1 MKNTFPILACTLTF
15 TALLVIGCNKVS
27 ERSSGIDLS
36 LLDTTVRPQDNFY
49 NYVNGTWMAKTKI
62 PDDRT
67 RWGSAYEVRKK
78 TDEDVL
84 ALLKEASKTQL
95 DENSDEGKAVIFF
108 KLINDTIKRN
118 AEGIDP
124 LKPYLKKIDEISS
137 LEGIQNYLIN
147 TEPLGGGG
155 ILGFYVSSDAKD
167 SNKNAPHMYP
177 GALGIERD
185 YYLND
190 DDDSK
195 KIMEQYE
202 AHVALMLNYIDLEQT
217 TELASTVVAMETQMA
232 AARMDK
238 VERRDPAKRYNPTS
252 IEGLQL
258 LIPSISWSSYFN
270 GIGAKDLDQ
279 DIIITDQGYFASLNE
294 LLKNNSIQDWK
305 TYLKWSLVD
314 RFASRLSTEMDKTNW
329 GFYYKTLRGAK
340 TQEPQEKIA
349 LRIVNGSLG
358 QPLGKLYVAEKF
370 PPQAKEKIKELV
382 SNLIEAYTIRINNL
396 EWMDASTKSKAI
408 EKLEKT
414 TVKVGYPDQWEDYQK
429 LSLKDSEQR
438 VSYLGAVLNI
448 ARFYFMKD
456 LEDLKKPVD
465 KTKWFM
471 SPQTVNAYYNPT
483 YNEIVFPAAILQPP
497 FFDFRADAA
506 INYGAIGGIIGHEIS
521 HGFDDSGADYD
532 AEGNLV
538 NWWSEDDLTE
548 FNNLGEKLA
557 DQYSTLEVL
566 PKVFI
571 NGKFTL
577 GENIGDLGG
586 INASFDA
593 LELHFKKH
601 GKPDPIDGFS
611 AEERFF
617 LSWGTVWRTKTR
629 DEALKN
635 QVRTDPHSPGIQ
647 RAMQPL
653 KNMDAFY
660 ATFNVKEG
668 DSMYLKPKDRVYI
681 W

>member
-1 MKNTFPILACTLTF
+1 MKIKISIFVLTLT
-15 TALLVIGCNKVS
+15 TLLVVGCDNTPEK
-27 ERSSGIDLS
+27 SSGIDIS
-36 LLDTTVRPQDNFY
+36 LLDPTVRPQDNFY
-49 NYVNGTWMAKTKI
+49 NYVNGKWMETTKI
-62 PDDRT
+62 PDDKI

-84 ALLKEASKTQL
+84 ALLKKASKTKL
-95 DENSDEGKAVIFF
+95 DESSDEAKAVMFF
-108 KLINDTIKRN
+108 KLINDTVKRN
-118 AEGIDP
+118 KEGIDP
-124 LKPYLKKIDEISS
+124 LKPHLKKIDEISS
-137 LEGIQNYLIN
+137 LEGIQNYLID

-167 SNKNAPHMYP
+167 SNTNVPHMYP
-177 GALGIERD
+177 GPLGIERD
-185 YYLND
+185 YYLKD
-190 DDDSK
+190 DDESK

-202 AHVALMLNYIDLEQT
+202 AHVARMFDFLGLEKT
-217 TELASTVVAMETQMA
+217 TELAATVVAMETQMA

-238 VERRDPAKRYNPTS
+238 VESRDPAKRYNPRS
-252 IEGLQL
+252 IESLQL
-258 LIPSISWSSYFN
+258 LISTINWDSYFN
-270 GIGAKDLDQ
+270 GIGAESLDQ
-279 DIIITDQGYFASLNE
+279 DVIITDLGYFKSLDK
-294 LLKNNSIQDWK
+294 LLKNNSLQDWK

-314 RFASRLSTEMDKTNW
+314 RFASRLTTEMDKANW
-329 GFYYKTLRGAK
+329 DFYYKTLRGAK
-340 TQEPQEKIA
+340 TQEPLEKIA

-370 PPQAKEKIKELV
+370 PPQAKEKMKELV
-382 SNLIEAYTIRINNL
+382 SNLIEAYEARINNL
-396 EWMDASTKSKAI
+396 EWMDATTKSKAI
-408 EKLEKT
+408 EKLKKT

-429 LSLKDSEQR
+429 LSLRDSEGGTT
-438 VSYLGAVLNI
+438 YLGAVLNI
-448 ARFYFMKD
+448 SRFYFMKD

-497 FFDFRADAA
+497 FFDFKADAA

-532 AEGNLV
+532 ADGNLV
-538 NWWSEDDLTE
+538 NWWSDEDLTE

-566 PKVFI
+566 PGVFI

-593 LELHFKKH
+593 LKLHFKKH

-611 AEERFF
+611 PEERFF

-629 DEALKN
+629 EQALKN

-668 DSMYLKPKDRVYI
+668 DSMYLKPEERVLI

>member
-1 MKNTFPILACTLTF
+1 MKIKISIFVLTLT
-15 TALLVIGCNKVS
+15 TLLVVGCENTPEK
-27 ERSSGIDLS
+27 SSGIDIS
-36 LLDTTVRPQDNFY
+36 LLDPTVRPQDNFY
-49 NYVNGTWMAKTKI
+49 NYVNGKWMETTKI
-62 PDDRT
+62 PDDKI

-84 ALLKEASKTQL
+84 ALLKKASKTKL
-95 DENSDEGKAVIFF
+95 DESSDEAKAVMFF
-108 KLINDTIKRN
+108 KLINDTVKRN
-118 AEGIDP
+118 KEGIDP
-124 LKPYLKKIDEISS
+124 LKPHLKKIDEISS
-137 LEGIQNYLIN
+137 LEGIQNYLID

-167 SNKNAPHMYP
+167 SNTNVPHMYP
-177 GALGIERD
+177 GPLGIERD
-185 YYLND
+185 YYLKD

-202 AHVALMLNYIDLEQT
+202 AHVARMFDFLDLEKT
-217 TELASTVVAMETQMA
+217 TELAATVVAMETQMA

-238 VERRDPAKRYNPTS
+238 VESRDPAKRYNPKS
-252 IEGLQL
+252 IESLQL
-258 LIPSISWSSYFN
+258 LISTINWDSYFN
-270 GIGAKDLDQ
+270 GIGAEGLDQ
-279 DIIITDQGYFASLNE
+279 DVIITDLGYFKSLDK
-294 LLKNNSIQDWK
+294 LLKNNSVQDWK

-314 RFASRLSTEMDKTNW
+314 RFASRLTTEMDKANW
-329 GFYYKTLRGAK
+329 DFYYKTLRGAK
-340 TQEPQEKIA
+340 TQEPIEKIA

-370 PPQAKEKIKELV
+370 PPQAKEKMKELV
-382 SNLIEAYTIRINNL
+382 SNLIEAYEARINNL
-396 EWMDASTKSKAI
+396 EWMDATTKSKAI
-408 EKLEKT
+408 EKLKKT

-429 LSLKDSEQR
+429 LSLRDSEGG
-438 VSYLGAVLNI
+438 STYLGAVLNI
-448 ARFYFMKD
+448 SRFYFMKD

-497 FFDFRADAA
+497 FFDFKADAA

-538 NWWSEDDLTE
+538 NWWSDEDLTE

-566 PKVFI
+566 PGVFI

-593 LELHFKKH
+593 LKLHFKKH

-611 AEERFF
+611 PEERFF

-629 DEALKN
+629 EQALKN

-668 DSMYLKPKDRVYI
+668 DSMYLKPEERVLI

>member
-1 MKNTFPILACTLTF
+1 MKAKFSIFVLSLTTLLFVGCDNT
-15 TALLVIGCNKVS
+15 S
-27 ERSSGIDLS
+27 EKSPGINIS
-36 LLDTTVRPQDNFY
+36 LLDSTVRPQDNFY
-49 NYVNGTWMAKTKI
+49 NYVNGKWMTNTKI
-62 PDDRT
+62 PDDKI

-84 ALLKEASKTQL
+84 SLLKKASKTKL
-95 DENSDEGKAVIFF
+95 DESSDEAKAVMFF
-108 KLINDTIKRN
+108 KLINDTVKRN
-118 AEGIDP
+118 TEGIDP

-137 LEGIQNYLIN
+137 LEGIQNYLIH

-167 SNKNAPHMYP
+167 SNTNVPHMNP

-185 YYLND
+185 YYLKD

-195 KIMEQYE
+195 KVMEQYE
-202 AHVALMLNYIDLEQT
+202 AHVARMFDFLGLEKT
-217 TELASTVVAMETQMA
+217 TELAATVVAMETQMA

-238 VERRDPAKRYNPTS
+238 VEYRDPAKRYNPTS
-252 IEGLQL
+252 IESLQL
-258 LIPSISWSSYFN
+258 LIPAINWTSYFN
-270 GIGAKDLDQ
+270 GIGAEGLDQ
-279 DIIITDQGYFASLNE
+279 DVIITDLGYFKSLNK
-294 LLKNNSIQDWK
+294 LLKNNSVQDWK

-314 RFASRLSTEMDKTNW
+314 RFASRLTTQMDKANW
-329 GFYYKTLRGAK
+329 DFYYKTLRGAK
-340 TQEPQEKIA
+340 KQEPLEKIA

-370 PPQAKEKIKELV
+370 PPQAKEKMKELV
-382 SNLIEAYTIRINNL
+382 SNLIEAYEARINNL
-396 EWMDASTKSKAI
+396 EWMDATTKSKAI
-408 EKLEKT
+408 EKLKKT

-429 LSLKDSEQR
+429 LSLKDLEGG
-438 VSYLGAVLNI
+438 VTYLGAILNI
-448 ARFYFMKD
+448 SRFYFMED

-465 KTKWFM
+465 KTRWFM

-497 FFDFRADAA
+497 FFDFNADAA

-538 NWWSEDDLTE
+538 NWWSDEDLTE

-566 PKVFI
+566 PDVFI

-593 LELHFKKH
+593 LKLHFKKH
-601 GKPDPIDGFS
+601 GKPNPIDGFS

-629 DEALKN
+629 EQALKN
-635 QVRTDPHSPGIQ
+635 QVRTDPHSPAIQ

-660 ATFNVKEG
+660 NTFNVKEG
-668 DSMYLKPKDRVYI
+668 DSMYLKPEERVLI

>member
-1 MKNTFPILACTLTF
+1 MKIKISIFVLTLN
-15 TALLVIGCNKVS
+15 ALLVVGCDNTPEK
-27 ERSSGIDLS
+27 SSGIDIS
-36 LLDTTVRPQDNFY
+36 LLDPTVRPQDNFY
-49 NYVNGTWMAKTKI
+49 NYVNGKWMETTKI
-62 PDDRT
+62 PDDKI

-84 ALLKEASKTQL
+84 ALLKKASKTKL
-95 DENSDEGKAVIFF
+95 DESSDEAKAVMFF
-108 KLINDTIKRN
+108 KLINDTVKRN
-118 AEGIDP
+118 KEGIDP
-124 LKPYLKKIDEISS
+124 LKPHLKKIDEISS
-137 LEGIQNYLIN
+137 LEGIQNYLID
-147 TEPLGGGG
+147 TEPIGGGG

-167 SNKNAPHMYP
+167 SNTNVPHMYP
-177 GALGIERD
+177 GPLGIERD
-185 YYLND
+185 YYLKD
-190 DDDSK
+190 DDESK

-202 AHVALMLNYIDLEQT
+202 AHVARMFDFLGLEKT
-217 TELASTVVAMETQMA
+217 TELAATVVAMETQMA

-238 VERRDPAKRYNPTS
+238 VESRDPAKRYNPRS
-252 IEGLQL
+252 IESLQL
-258 LIPSISWSSYFN
+258 LISTINWDSYFN
-270 GIGAKDLDQ
+270 GIGAESLDQ
-279 DIIITDQGYFASLNE
+279 DVIITDLGYFKSLDK
-294 LLKNNSIQDWK
+294 LLKNNSLQDWK

-314 RFASRLSTEMDKTNW
+314 RFASRLTTEMDKANW
-329 GFYYKTLRGAK
+329 DFYYKTLRGAK
-340 TQEPQEKIA
+340 TQEPLEKIA

-370 PPQAKEKIKELV
+370 PPQAKEKMKELV
-382 SNLIEAYTIRINNL
+382 SNLIEAYEARINNL
-396 EWMDASTKSKAI
+396 EWMDATTKSKAI
-408 EKLEKT
+408 EKLKKT

-429 LSLKDSEQR
+429 LSLRDSEGGTT
-438 VSYLGAVLNI
+438 YLGAVLNI
-448 ARFYFMKD
+448 SRFYFMKD

-497 FFDFRADAA
+497 FFDFKADAA

-532 AEGNLV
+532 ADGNLV
-538 NWWSEDDLTE
+538 NWWSDEDLTE

-566 PKVFI
+566 PGVFI

-593 LELHFKKH
+593 LKLHFKKH

-611 AEERFF
+611 PEERFF

-629 DEALKN
+629 EQALKN

-668 DSMYLKPKDRVYI
+668 DSMYLKPEERVLI

>member
-1 MKNTFPILACTLTF
+1 MKIKISIFVLTLT
-15 TALLVIGCNKVS
+15 TLLVVGCDNTPEK
-27 ERSSGIDLS
+27 SSGIDIS
-36 LLDTTVRPQDNFY
+36 LLDPTVRPQDNFY
-49 NYVNGTWMAKTKI
+49 NYVNGKWMETTKI
-62 PDDRT
+62 PDDKI

-84 ALLKEASKTQL
+84 ALLKKASKTKL
-95 DENSDEGKAVIFF
+95 DESSDEAKAVMFF
-108 KLINDTIKRN
+108 KLINDTVKRN
-118 AEGIDP
+118 KEGIDP
-124 LKPYLKKIDEISS
+124 LKPHLKKIDEISS
-137 LEGIQNYLIN
+137 LEGIQNYLID

-167 SNKNAPHMYP
+167 SNTNVPHMYP
-177 GALGIERD
+177 GPLGIERD
-185 YYLND
+185 YYLKD

-202 AHVALMLNYIDLEQT
+202 AHVARMFDFLDLEKT
-217 TELASTVVAMETQMA
+217 TELAATVVAMETQMA

-238 VERRDPAKRYNPTS
+238 VESRDPAKRYNPRS
-252 IEGLQL
+252 IESLQL
-258 LIPSISWSSYFN
+258 LISTINWDSYFN
-270 GIGAKDLDQ
+270 GIGAESLDQ
-279 DIIITDQGYFASLNE
+279 DVIITDLGYFKSLDK
-294 LLKNNSIQDWK
+294 LLKNNSLQDWK

-314 RFASRLSTEMDKTNW
+314 RFASRLTTEMDKANW
-329 GFYYKTLRGAK
+329 DFYYKTLRGAK
-340 TQEPQEKIA
+340 TQEPLEKIA

-370 PPQAKEKIKELV
+370 PPQAKEKMKELV
-382 SNLIEAYTIRINNL
+382 SNLIEAYEARINNL
-396 EWMDASTKSKAI
+396 EWMDATTKSKAI
-408 EKLEKT
+408 EKLKKT

-429 LSLKDSEQR
+429 LSLRDSEGGTT
-438 VSYLGAVLNI
+438 YLGAVLNI
-448 ARFYFMKD
+448 SRFYFMKD

-497 FFDFRADAA
+497 FFDFKADAA

-532 AEGNLV
+532 ADGNLV
-538 NWWSEDDLTE
+538 NWWSDEDLTE

-566 PKVFI
+566 PGVFI

-593 LELHFKKH
+593 LKLHFKKH

-611 AEERFF
+611 PEERFF

-629 DEALKN
+629 EQALKN

-668 DSMYLKPKDRVYI
+668 DSMYLKPEERVLI

>member
-1 MKNTFPILACTLTF
+1 MKIKISIFVLTLT
-15 TALLVIGCNKVS
+15 TLLVVGCDNTPEK
-27 ERSSGIDLS
+27 SSGIDIS
-36 LLDTTVRPQDNFY
+36 LLDPTVRPQDNFY
-49 NYVNGTWMAKTKI
+49 NYVNGKWMETTKI
-62 PDDRT
+62 PDDKI

-84 ALLKEASKTQL
+84 ALLKKASKTKL
-95 DENSDEGKAVIFF
+95 DESSDEAKAVMFF
-108 KLINDTIKRN
+108 KLINDTVKRN
-118 AEGIDP
+118 KEGIDP
-124 LKPYLKKIDEISS
+124 LKPHLKKIDEISS
-137 LEGIQNYLIN
+137 LEGIQNYLID

-167 SNKNAPHMYP
+167 SNTNVPHMYP
-177 GALGIERD
+177 GPLGIERD
-185 YYLND
+185 YYLKD

-202 AHVALMLNYIDLEQT
+202 AHVARMFDFLDLEKT
-217 TELASTVVAMETQMA
+217 TELAATVVAMETQMA

-238 VERRDPAKRYNPTS
+238 VESRDPAKRYNPKS
-252 IEGLQL
+252 IESLQL
-258 LIPSISWSSYFN
+258 LISTINWDSYFN
-270 GIGAKDLDQ
+270 GIGAEGLDQ
-279 DIIITDQGYFASLNE
+279 DVIITDLGYFKSLDK
-294 LLKNNSIQDWK
+294 LLKNNSVQDWK

-314 RFASRLSTEMDKTNW
+314 RFASRLTTEMDKANW
-329 GFYYKTLRGAK
+329 DFYYKTLRGAK
-340 TQEPQEKIA
+340 TQEPLEKIA

-370 PPQAKEKIKELV
+370 PPQAKEKMKELV
-382 SNLIEAYTIRINNL
+382 SNLIEAYEARINNL
-396 EWMDASTKSKAI
+396 EWMDATTKSKAI
-408 EKLEKT
+408 EKLKKT

-429 LSLKDSEQR
+429 LSLRDSEGG
-438 VSYLGAVLNI
+438 STYLGAVLNI
-448 ARFYFMKD
+448 SRFYFMKD

-497 FFDFRADAA
+497 FFDFKADAA

-538 NWWSEDDLTE
+538 NWWSDEDLTE

-566 PKVFI
+566 PGVFI

-593 LELHFKKH
+593 LKLHFKKH

-611 AEERFF
+611 PEERFF

-629 DEALKN
+629 EQALKN

-668 DSMYLKPKDRVYI
+668 DSMYLKPEERVLI

>member
-1 MKNTFPILACTLTF
+1 MKIKISIFVLTLT
-15 TALLVIGCNKVS
+15 TLLVVGCENTPEK
-27 ERSSGIDLS
+27 SSGIDIS
-36 LLDTTVRPQDNFY
+36 LLDPTVRPQDNFY
-49 NYVNGTWMAKTKI
+49 NYVNGKWMETTKI
-62 PDDRT
+62 PDDKI

-84 ALLKEASKTQL
+84 ALLKKASKTKL
-95 DENSDEGKAVIFF
+95 DESSDEAKAVMFF
-108 KLINDTIKRN
+108 KLINDTVKRN
-118 AEGIDP
+118 KEGIDP
-124 LKPYLKKIDEISS
+124 LKPHLKKIDEISS
-137 LEGIQNYLIN
+137 LEGIQNYLID

-167 SNKNAPHMYP
+167 SNTNVPHMYP
-177 GALGIERD
+177 GPLGIERD
-185 YYLND
+185 YYLKD

-195 KIMEQYE
+195 KIMELYE
-202 AHVALMLNYIDLEQT
+202 AHVARMFDFLGLEKT
-217 TELASTVVAMETQMA
+217 TELAATVVAMETQMA

-238 VERRDPAKRYNPTS
+238 VESRDPAKRYNPKS
-252 IEGLQL
+252 IESLQL
-258 LIPSISWSSYFN
+258 LISTINWDSYFN
-270 GIGAKDLDQ
+270 GIGAEGLDQ
-279 DIIITDQGYFASLNE
+279 DVIITDLGYFKSLDK
-294 LLKNNSIQDWK
+294 LLKNNSVQDWK

-314 RFASRLSTEMDKTNW
+314 RFASRLTTEMDKANW
-329 GFYYKTLRGAK
+329 DFYYKTLRGAK
-340 TQEPQEKIA
+340 TQEPLEKIA

-370 PPQAKEKIKELV
+370 PPQAKEKMKELV
-382 SNLIEAYTIRINNL
+382 SNLIEAYEARINNL
-396 EWMDASTKSKAI
+396 EWMDATTKSKAI
-408 EKLEKT
+408 EKLKKT

-429 LSLKDSEQR
+429 LSLKDSEGGAT
-438 VSYLGAVLNI
+438 YLGAVLNI
-448 ARFYFMKD
+448 SRFYFMKD

-497 FFDFRADAA
+497 FFDFKADAA

-532 AEGNLV
+532 ADGNLV
-538 NWWSEDDLTE
+538 NWWSDEDLTE

-566 PKVFI
+566 PGVFI

-593 LELHFKKH
+593 LKLHFKKH
-601 GKPDPIDGFS
+601 VKPDPIDGFS
-611 AEERFF
+611 PEERFF

-629 DEALKN
+629 EQALKN

-668 DSMYLKPKDRVYI
+668 DSMYLKPEERVLI

>member
-1 MKNTFPILACTLTF
+1 MKIKISIFVLTLT
-15 TALLVIGCNKVS
+15 TLLVVGCDNTPEK
-27 ERSSGIDLS
+27 SSGIDIS
-36 LLDTTVRPQDNFY
+36 LLDPTVRPQDNFY
-49 NYVNGTWMAKTKI
+49 NYVNGKWMETTKI
-62 PDDRT
+62 PDDKI

-84 ALLKEASKTQL
+84 ALLKKASKTKL
-95 DENSDEGKAVIFF
+95 DESSDEAKAVMFF
-108 KLINDTIKRN
+108 KLINDTVKRN
-118 AEGIDP
+118 KEGIDP
-124 LKPYLKKIDEISS
+124 LKPHLKKIDEISS
-137 LEGIQNYLIN
+137 LEGIQNYLID

-167 SNKNAPHMYP
+167 SNTNVPHMYP
-177 GALGIERD
+177 GPLGIERD
-185 YYLND
+185 YYLKD

-202 AHVALMLNYIDLEQT
+202 AHVARMFDFLGLEKT
-217 TELASTVVAMETQMA
+217 TELAATVVAMETQMA

-238 VERRDPAKRYNPTS
+238 VESRDPAKRYNPKS
-252 IEGLQL
+252 IESLQL
-258 LIPSISWSSYFN
+258 LISTINWDSYFN
-270 GIGAKDLDQ
+270 GIGAEGLDQ
-279 DIIITDQGYFASLNE
+279 DVIITDLGYFKSLDK
-294 LLKNNSIQDWK
+294 LLKNNSLQDWK

-314 RFASRLSTEMDKTNW
+314 RFASRLTTEMDKANW
-329 GFYYKTLRGAK
+329 DFYYKTLRGAK
-340 TQEPQEKIA
+340 TQEPLEKIA

-370 PPQAKEKIKELV
+370 PPQAKEKMKELV
-382 SNLIEAYTIRINNL
+382 SNLIEAYEARINNL
-396 EWMDASTKSKAI
+396 EWMDATTKSKAI
-408 EKLEKT
+408 EKLKKT

-429 LSLKDSEQR
+429 LSLRDSEGGTT
-438 VSYLGAVLNI
+438 YLGAVLNI
-448 ARFYFMKD
+448 SRFYFMKD

-497 FFDFRADAA
+497 FFDFKADAA

-532 AEGNLV
+532 ADGNLV
-538 NWWSEDDLTE
+538 NWWSDEDLTE

-566 PKVFI
+566 PGVFI

-593 LELHFKKH
+593 LKLHFKKH

-611 AEERFF
+611 PEERFF

-629 DEALKN
+629 EQALKN

-668 DSMYLKPKDRVYI
+668 DSMYLKPEERVLI

>member
-1 MKNTFPILACTLTF
+1 MKIKISIFVLTLT
-15 TALLVIGCNKVS
+15 TLLVVGCDNTLEK
-27 ERSSGIDLS
+27 SSGIDIS
-36 LLDTTVRPQDNFY
+36 LLDPTVRPQDNFY
-49 NYVNGTWMAKTKI
+49 NYVNGKWMETTKI
-62 PDDRT
+62 PDDKI

-84 ALLKEASKTQL
+84 ALLKKASKTKL
-95 DENSDEGKAVIFF
+95 DESSDEAKAVMFF
-108 KLINDTIKRN
+108 KLINDTVKRN
-118 AEGIDP
+118 KEGIDP
-124 LKPYLKKIDEISS
+124 LKPHLKKIDEISS
-137 LEGIQNYLIN
+137 LEGIQNYLID

-167 SNKNAPHMYP
+167 SNTNVPHMYP
-177 GALGIERD
+177 GPLGIERD
-185 YYLND
+185 YYLKD

-202 AHVALMLNYIDLEQT
+202 AHVARMFDFLDLEKT
-217 TELASTVVAMETQMA
+217 TELAATVVAMETQMA

-238 VERRDPAKRYNPTS
+238 VESRDPAKRYNPKS
-252 IEGLQL
+252 IESLQL
-258 LIPSISWSSYFN
+258 LISTINWDSYFN
-270 GIGAKDLDQ
+270 GIGAEGLDQ
-279 DIIITDQGYFASLNE
+279 DVIITDLGYFKSLDK
-294 LLKNNSIQDWK
+294 LLKNNSVQDWK

-314 RFASRLSTEMDKTNW
+314 RFASRLTTEMDKANW
-329 GFYYKTLRGAK
+329 DFYYKTLRGAK
-340 TQEPQEKIA
+340 TQEPLEKIA

-370 PPQAKEKIKELV
+370 PPQAKEKMKELV
-382 SNLIEAYTIRINNL
+382 SNLIEAYEARINNL
-396 EWMDASTKSKAI
+396 EWMDATTKSKAI
-408 EKLEKT
+408 EKLKKT

-429 LSLKDSEQR
+429 LSLRDSEGG
-438 VSYLGAVLNI
+438 STYLGAVLNI
-448 ARFYFMKD
+448 SRFYFMKD

-497 FFDFRADAA
+497 FFDFKADAA

-538 NWWSEDDLTE
+538 NWWSDEDLTE

-566 PKVFI
+566 PGVFI

-593 LELHFKKH
+593 LKLHFKKH

-611 AEERFF
+611 PEERFF

-629 DEALKN
+629 EQALKN

-668 DSMYLKPKDRVYI
+668 DSMYLKPEERVLI

>member
-1 MKNTFPILACTLTF
+1 MKIKISIFVLTLT
-15 TALLVIGCNKVS
+15 TLLVVGCDNTPEK
-27 ERSSGIDLS
+27 SSGIDIS
-36 LLDTTVRPQDNFY
+36 LLDPTVRPQDNFY
-49 NYVNGTWMAKTKI
+49 NYVNGKWMETTKI
-62 PDDRT
+62 PDDKI

-84 ALLKEASKTQL
+84 ALLKKASKTKL
-95 DENSDEGKAVIFF
+95 DESSDEAKAVMFF

-118 AEGIDP
+118 KEGIDP
-124 LKPYLKKIDEISS
+124 LKPHLKKIDEISS
-137 LEGIQNYLIN
+137 LEGIQNYLID

-167 SNKNAPHMYP
+167 SNTNVPHMYP
-177 GALGIERD
+177 GPLGIERD
-185 YYLND
+185 YYLKD

-202 AHVALMLNYIDLEQT
+202 AHVARMFDFLDLEKT
-217 TELASTVVAMETQMA
+217 TELAATVVAMETQMA

-238 VERRDPAKRYNPTS
+238 VESRDPAKRYNPKS
-252 IEGLQL
+252 IESLQL
-258 LIPSISWSSYFN
+258 LISTINWDSYFN
-270 GIGAKDLDQ
+270 GIGAEGLDQ
-279 DIIITDQGYFASLNE
+279 DVIITDLGYFKSLDK
-294 LLKNNSIQDWK
+294 LLKNNSVQDWK

-314 RFASRLSTEMDKTNW
+314 RFASRLTTEMDKANW
-329 GFYYKTLRGAK
+329 DFYYKTLRGAK
-340 TQEPQEKIA
+340 TQEPLEKIA

-370 PPQAKEKIKELV
+370 PPQAKEKMKELV
-382 SNLIEAYTIRINNL
+382 SNLIEAYEARINNL
-396 EWMDASTKSKAI
+396 EWMDATTKSKAI
-408 EKLEKT
+408 EKLKKT

-429 LSLKDSEQR
+429 LSLRDSEGG
-438 VSYLGAVLNI
+438 STYLGAVLNI
-448 ARFYFMKD
+448 SRFYFMKD

-497 FFDFRADAA
+497 FFDFKADAA

-532 AEGNLV
+532 ADGNLV
-538 NWWSEDDLTE
+538 NWWSDEDLTE

-566 PKVFI
+566 PGVFI

-593 LELHFKKH
+593 LKLHFKKH

-611 AEERFF
+611 PEERFF

-629 DEALKN
+629 EQALKN

-668 DSMYLKPKDRVYI
+668 DSMYLKPEERVLI

>member
-1 MKNTFPILACTLTF
+1 MKIKISIFVLTLT
-15 TALLVIGCNKVS
+15 TLLVVGCDNTPEK
-27 ERSSGIDLS
+27 SSGIDIS
-36 LLDTTVRPQDNFY
+36 LLDPTVRPQDNFY
-49 NYVNGTWMAKTKI
+49 NYVNGKWMETTKI
-62 PDDRT
+62 PDDKI

-84 ALLKEASKTQL
+84 ALLKKASKTKL
-95 DENSDEGKAVIFF
+95 DESSDEAKAVMFF
-108 KLINDTIKRN
+108 KLINDTVKRN
-118 AEGIDP
+118 KEGIDP
-124 LKPYLKKIDEISS
+124 LKPHLKKIDEISS
-137 LEGIQNYLIN
+137 LEGIQNYLID

-167 SNKNAPHMYP
+167 SNTNVPHMYP
-177 GALGIERD
+177 GPLGIERD
-185 YYLND
+185 YYLKD
-190 DDDSK
+190 DDESK

-202 AHVALMLNYIDLEQT
+202 AHVARMFDFLGLEKT
-217 TELASTVVAMETQMA
+217 TELAATVVAMETQMA

-238 VERRDPAKRYNPTS
+238 VESRDPAKRYNPRS
-252 IEGLQL
+252 IESLQL
-258 LIPSISWSSYFN
+258 LISTINWDSYFN
-270 GIGAKDLDQ
+270 GIGAEGLDQ
-279 DIIITDQGYFASLNE
+279 DVIITDLGYFKSLDK
-294 LLKNNSIQDWK
+294 LLKNNSVQDWK

-314 RFASRLSTEMDKTNW
+314 RFASRLTTEMDKANW
-329 GFYYKTLRGAK
+329 DFYYKTLRGAK
-340 TQEPQEKIA
+340 TQEPLEKIA

-370 PPQAKEKIKELV
+370 PPQAKEKMKELV
-382 SNLIEAYTIRINNL
+382 SNLIEAYEARINNL
-396 EWMDASTKSKAI
+396 EWMDATTKSKAI
-408 EKLEKT
+408 EKLKKT

-429 LSLKDSEQR
+429 LSLRDSEGGTT
-438 VSYLGAVLNI
+438 YLGAVLNI
-448 ARFYFMKD
+448 SRFYFMKD

-497 FFDFRADAA
+497 FFDFKADAA

-532 AEGNLV
+532 ADGNLV
-538 NWWSEDDLTE
+538 NWWSDEDLTE

-566 PKVFI
+566 PGVFI

-593 LELHFKKH
+593 LKLHFKKH

-611 AEERFF
+611 PEERFF

-629 DEALKN
+629 EQALKN

-668 DSMYLKPKDRVYI
+668 DSMYLKLEERVLI

>member
-1 MKNTFPILACTLTF
+1 
-15 TALLVIGCNKVS
+15 
-27 ERSSGIDLS
+27 
-36 LLDTTVRPQDNFY
+36 
-49 NYVNGTWMAKTKI
+49 
-62 PDDRT
+62 
-67 RWGSAYEVRKK
+67 
-78 TDEDVL
+78 
-84 ALLKEASKTQL
+84 
-95 DENSDEGKAVIFF
+95 
-108 KLINDTIKRN
+108 
-118 AEGIDP
+118 
-124 LKPYLKKIDEISS
+124 
-137 LEGIQNYLIN
+137 
-147 TEPLGGGG
+147 
-155 ILGFYVSSDAKD
+155 
-167 SNKNAPHMYP
+167 
-177 GALGIERD
+177 
-185 YYLND
+185 
-190 DDDSK
+190 
-195 KIMEQYE
+195 
-202 AHVALMLNYIDLEQT
+202 
-217 TELASTVVAMETQMA
+217 
-232 AARMDK
+232 MDK
-238 VERRDPAKRYNPTS
+238 
-252 IEGLQL
+252 
-258 LIPSISWSSYFN
+258 
-270 GIGAKDLDQ
+270 
-279 DIIITDQGYFASLNE
+279 

-314 RFASRLSTEMDKTNW
+314 RFASRLTTEMDKANW
-329 GFYYKTLRGAK
+329 DFYYKILRGAK
-340 TQEPQEKIA
+340 AQEPLEKIA

-370 PPQAKEKIKELV
+370 PPQAKEKMKELV
-382 SNLIEAYTIRINNL
+382 SNLIEAYETRINNL

-408 EKLEKT
+408 EKLKKT
-414 TVKVGYPDQWEDYQK
+414 TVKVGYPDQWENYQK
-429 LSLKDSEQR
+429 LSLKDFEGN
-438 VSYLGAVLNI
+438 VTYLGAVLNI
-448 ARFYFMKD
+448 ARFSFMKD

-497 FFDFRADAA
+497 FFDFKADAA

-521 HGFDDSGADYD
+521 HGFDDSGADFD

-538 NWWSEDDLTE
+538 NWWSDEDLTE

-566 PKVFI
+566 PDIFI

-593 LELHFKKH
+593 LKLHFKKH
-601 GKPDPIDGFS
+601 GKPEPIEGFS
-611 AEERFF
+611 PEERFF

-629 DEALKN
+629 EEALKN

-653 KNMDAFY
+653 KNMEAFY

-668 DSMYLKPKDRVYI
+668 DSMYLKLEERVII

>member
-1 MKNTFPILACTLTF
+1 MKIKISIFVLTLT
-15 TALLVIGCNKVS
+15 TLLVVGCDNTPEK
-27 ERSSGIDLS
+27 SSGIDIS
-36 LLDTTVRPQDNFY
+36 LLNPTVRPQDNFY
-49 NYVNGTWMAKTKI
+49 NYVNGKWMETTKI
-62 PDDRT
+62 PDDKI

-84 ALLKEASKTQL
+84 ALLKKASKTKL
-95 DENSDEGKAVIFF
+95 DESSDEAKAVMFF
-108 KLINDTIKRN
+108 KLINDTVKRN
-118 AEGIDP
+118 KEGIDP
-124 LKPYLKKIDEISS
+124 LKPHLKKIDEISS
-137 LEGIQNYLIN
+137 LEGIQNYLID

-167 SNKNAPHMYP
+167 SNTNVPHMYP
-177 GALGIERD
+177 GPLGIERD
-185 YYLND
+185 YYLKD

-202 AHVALMLNYIDLEQT
+202 AHVARMFDFLDLEKT
-217 TELASTVVAMETQMA
+217 TELAATVVAMETQMA

-238 VERRDPAKRYNPTS
+238 VESRDPAKRYNPRS
-252 IEGLQL
+252 IESLQL
-258 LIPSISWSSYFN
+258 LISTINWDSYFN
-270 GIGAKDLDQ
+270 GIGAESLDQ
-279 DIIITDQGYFASLNE
+279 DVIITDLGYFKSLDK
-294 LLKNNSIQDWK
+294 LLKNNSLQDWK

-314 RFASRLSTEMDKTNW
+314 RFASRLTTEMDKANW
-329 GFYYKTLRGAK
+329 DFYYKTLRGAK
-340 TQEPQEKIA
+340 TQEPLEKIA

-370 PPQAKEKIKELV
+370 PPQAKEKMKELV
-382 SNLIEAYTIRINNL
+382 SNLIEAYEARINNL
-396 EWMDASTKSKAI
+396 EWMDATTKSKAI
-408 EKLEKT
+408 EKLKKT

-429 LSLKDSEQR
+429 LSLRDSEGG
-438 VSYLGAVLNI
+438 STYLGAVLNI
-448 ARFYFMKD
+448 SRFYFMKD

-497 FFDFRADAA
+497 FFDFKADAA

-538 NWWSEDDLTE
+538 NWWSDEDLTE

-566 PKVFI
+566 PGVFI

-593 LELHFKKH
+593 LKLHFKKH

-611 AEERFF
+611 PEERFF

-629 DEALKN
+629 EQALKN

-668 DSMYLKPKDRVYI
+668 DSMYLKLEERVLI

>member
-1 MKNTFPILACTLTF
+1 MKIKISIFVLTLT
-15 TALLVIGCNKVS
+15 TLLVVGCDNTLEK
-27 ERSSGIDLS
+27 SSGIDIS
-36 LLDTTVRPQDNFY
+36 LLDPTVRPQDNFY
-49 NYVNGTWMAKTKI
+49 NYVNGKWMETTKI
-62 PDDRT
+62 PDDKI

-84 ALLKEASKTQL
+84 ALLKKASKTKL
-95 DENSDEGKAVIFF
+95 DESSDEAKAVMFF
-108 KLINDTIKRN
+108 KLINDTVKRN
-118 AEGIDP
+118 KEGIDP
-124 LKPYLKKIDEISS
+124 LKPHLKKIDEISS
-137 LEGIQNYLIN
+137 LEGIQNYLID

-167 SNKNAPHMYP
+167 SNTNVPHMYP
-177 GALGIERD
+177 GPLGIERD
-185 YYLND
+185 YYLKD

-202 AHVALMLNYIDLEQT
+202 AHVARMFDFLGLEKT
-217 TELASTVVAMETQMA
+217 TELAATVVAMETQMA

-238 VERRDPAKRYNPTS
+238 VESRDPAKRYNPKS
-252 IEGLQL
+252 IESLQL
-258 LIPSISWSSYFN
+258 LISTINWDSYFN
-270 GIGAKDLDQ
+270 GIGAEGLDQ
-279 DIIITDQGYFASLNE
+279 DVIITDLGYFKSLDK
-294 LLKNNSIQDWK
+294 LLKNNSVQDWK

-314 RFASRLSTEMDKTNW
+314 RFASRLTTEMDKANW
-329 GFYYKTLRGAK
+329 DFYYKTLRGAK
-340 TQEPQEKIA
+340 TQEPLEKIA

-370 PPQAKEKIKELV
+370 PPQAKEKMKELV
-382 SNLIEAYTIRINNL
+382 SNLIEAYEARINNL
-396 EWMDASTKSKAI
+396 EWMDATTKSKAI
-408 EKLEKT
+408 EKLKKT

-429 LSLKDSEQR
+429 LSLRDSEGGTT
-438 VSYLGAVLNI
+438 YLGAVLNI
-448 ARFYFMKD
+448 SRFYFMKD

-497 FFDFRADAA
+497 FFDFKADAA

-532 AEGNLV
+532 ADGNLV
-538 NWWSEDDLTE
+538 NWWSDEDLTE

-566 PKVFI
+566 PGVFI

-593 LELHFKKH
+593 LKLHFKKH

-611 AEERFF
+611 PEERFF

-629 DEALKN
+629 EQALKN

-668 DSMYLKPKDRVYI
+668 DSMYLKPEERVLI

>member
-1 MKNTFPILACTLTF
+1 MKIKISIFVLTLT
-15 TALLVIGCNKVS
+15 TLLVVGCDNTPEK
-27 ERSSGIDLS
+27 SSGIDIS
-36 LLDTTVRPQDNFY
+36 LLDPTVRPQDNFY
-49 NYVNGTWMAKTKI
+49 NYVNGKWMETTKI
-62 PDDRT
+62 PDDKI

-84 ALLKEASKTQL
+84 ALLKKASKTKL
-95 DENSDEGKAVIFF
+95 DESSDEAKAVMFF
-108 KLINDTIKRN
+108 KLINDTVKRN
-118 AEGIDP
+118 KEGIDP
-124 LKPYLKKIDEISS
+124 LKPHLKKIDEISS
-137 LEGIQNYLIN
+137 LEGIQNYLID

-167 SNKNAPHMYP
+167 SNTNVPHMYP
-177 GALGIERD
+177 GPLGIERD
-185 YYLND
+185 YYLKD

-202 AHVALMLNYIDLEQT
+202 AHVARMFDFLDLEKT
-217 TELASTVVAMETQMA
+217 TELAATVVAMETQMA

-238 VERRDPAKRYNPTS
+238 VESRDPAKRYNPRS
-252 IEGLQL
+252 IESLQL
-258 LIPSISWSSYFN
+258 LISTINWDSYFN
-270 GIGAKDLDQ
+270 GIGAESLDQ
-279 DIIITDQGYFASLNE
+279 DVIITDLGYFKSLDK
-294 LLKNNSIQDWK
+294 LLKNNSVQDWK

-314 RFASRLSTEMDKTNW
+314 RFASRLTTEMDKANW
-329 GFYYKTLRGAK
+329 DFYYKTLRGAK
-340 TQEPQEKIA
+340 TQEPLEKIA

-370 PPQAKEKIKELV
+370 PPQAKEKMKELV
-382 SNLIEAYTIRINNL
+382 SNLIEAYEARINNL
-396 EWMDASTKSKAI
+396 EWMDATTKSKAI
-408 EKLEKT
+408 EKLKKT

-429 LSLKDSEQR
+429 LSLRDSEGG
-438 VSYLGAVLNI
+438 STYLGAVLNI
-448 ARFYFMKD
+448 SRFYFMKD

-497 FFDFRADAA
+497 FFDFKADAA

-521 HGFDDSGADYD
+521 HGFEDSGADYD
-532 AEGNLV
+532 ADGNLV
-538 NWWSEDDLTE
+538 NWWSDEDLTE

-566 PKVFI
+566 PGVFI

-593 LELHFKKH
+593 LKLHFKKH

-611 AEERFF
+611 PEERFF

-629 DEALKN
+629 EQALKN

-668 DSMYLKPKDRVYI
+668 DSMYLKLEERVLI

>member
-1 MKNTFPILACTLTF
+1 MKIKISIFVLTLT
-15 TALLVIGCNKVS
+15 TLLVVGCDNTPEK
-27 ERSSGIDLS
+27 SSGIDIS
-36 LLDTTVRPQDNFY
+36 LLDPTVRPQDNFY
-49 NYVNGTWMAKTKI
+49 NYVNGKWMETTKI
-62 PDDRT
+62 PDDKI

-84 ALLKEASKTQL
+84 ALLKKASKTKL
-95 DENSDEGKAVIFF
+95 DESSDEAKAVMFF
-108 KLINDTIKRN
+108 KLINDTVKRN
-118 AEGIDP
+118 KEGIDP
-124 LKPYLKKIDEISS
+124 LKPHLKKIDEISS
-137 LEGIQNYLIN
+137 LEGIQNYLID

-167 SNKNAPHMYP
+167 SNTNVPHMYP
-177 GALGIERD
+177 GPLGIERD
-185 YYLND
+185 YYLKD

-202 AHVALMLNYIDLEQT
+202 AHVARMFDFLGLEKT
-217 TELASTVVAMETQMA
+217 TELAATVVAMETQMA

-238 VERRDPAKRYNPTS
+238 VESRDPAKRYNPKS
-252 IEGLQL
+252 IESLQL
-258 LIPSISWSSYFN
+258 LISTINWDSYFN
-270 GIGAKDLDQ
+270 GIGAEGLDQ
-279 DIIITDQGYFASLNE
+279 DVIITDLGYFKSLDK
-294 LLKNNSIQDWK
+294 LLKNNSVQDWK

-314 RFASRLSTEMDKTNW
+314 RFASRLTTEMDKANW
-329 GFYYKTLRGAK
+329 DFYYKTLRGAK
-340 TQEPQEKIA
+340 TQEPLEKIA

-370 PPQAKEKIKELV
+370 PPQAKEKMKELV
-382 SNLIEAYTIRINNL
+382 SNLIEAYEARINNL
-396 EWMDASTKSKAI
+396 EWMDATTKSKAI
-408 EKLEKT
+408 EKLKKT

-429 LSLKDSEQR
+429 LSLRDSEGGTT
-438 VSYLGAVLNI
+438 YLGAVLNI
-448 ARFYFMKD
+448 SRFYFMKD

-497 FFDFRADAA
+497 FFDFKADAA

-538 NWWSEDDLTE
+538 NWWSDEDLTE

-566 PKVFI
+566 PGVFI

-593 LELHFKKH
+593 LKLHFKKH

-611 AEERFF
+611 PEERFF

-629 DEALKN
+629 EQALKN

-668 DSMYLKPKDRVYI
+668 DSMYLKPEERVLI

>member
-1 MKNTFPILACTLTF
+1 MKIKISIFVLTLT
-15 TALLVIGCNKVS
+15 TLLVVGCDNTLEK
-27 ERSSGIDLS
+27 SSGIDIS
-36 LLDTTVRPQDNFY
+36 LLDPTVRPQDNFY
-49 NYVNGTWMAKTKI
+49 NYVNGKWMETTKI
-62 PDDRT
+62 PDDKI

-84 ALLKEASKTQL
+84 ALLKKASKTKL
-95 DENSDEGKAVIFF
+95 DESSDEAKAVMFF
-108 KLINDTIKRN
+108 KLINDTVKRN
-118 AEGIDP
+118 KEGIDP
-124 LKPYLKKIDEISS
+124 LKPHLKKIDEISS
-137 LEGIQNYLIN
+137 LEGIQNYLID

-167 SNKNAPHMYP
+167 SNTNVPHMYP
-177 GALGIERD
+177 GPLGIERD
-185 YYLND
+185 YYLKD
-190 DDDSK
+190 DDESK

-202 AHVALMLNYIDLEQT
+202 AHVARMFDFLGLEKT
-217 TELASTVVAMETQMA
+217 TELAATVVAMETQMA

-238 VERRDPAKRYNPTS
+238 VESRDPAKRYNPKS
-252 IEGLQL
+252 IESLQL
-258 LIPSISWSSYFN
+258 LISTINWDSYFN
-270 GIGAKDLDQ
+270 GIGAEGLDQ
-279 DIIITDQGYFASLNE
+279 DVIITDLGYFKSLDK
-294 LLKNNSIQDWK
+294 LLKNNSLQDWK

-314 RFASRLSTEMDKTNW
+314 RFASRLTTEMDKANW
-329 GFYYKTLRGAK
+329 DFYYKTLRGAK
-340 TQEPQEKIA
+340 TQEPLEKIA

-370 PPQAKEKIKELV
+370 PPQAKEKMKELV
-382 SNLIEAYTIRINNL
+382 SNLIEAYEARINNL
-396 EWMDASTKSKAI
+396 EWMDATTKSKAI
-408 EKLEKT
+408 EKLKKT

-429 LSLKDSEQR
+429 LSLRDSEGGTT
-438 VSYLGAVLNI
+438 YLGAVLNI
-448 ARFYFMKD
+448 SRFYFMKD

-497 FFDFRADAA
+497 FFDFKADAA

-532 AEGNLV
+532 ADGNLV
-538 NWWSEDDLTE
+538 NWWSDEDLTE

-566 PKVFI
+566 PGVFI

-593 LELHFKKH
+593 LKLHFKKH

-611 AEERFF
+611 PEERFF

-629 DEALKN
+629 EQALKN

-668 DSMYLKPKDRVYI
+668 DSMYLKPEERVLI

>member
-1 MKNTFPILACTLTF
+1 MKIKISIFVLTLT
-15 TALLVIGCNKVS
+15 TLLVVGCDNTPEK
-27 ERSSGIDLS
+27 SSGIDIS
-36 LLDTTVRPQDNFY
+36 LLDPTVRPQDNFY
-49 NYVNGTWMAKTKI
+49 NYVNGKWMETTKI
-62 PDDRT
+62 PDDKI

-84 ALLKEASKTQL
+84 ALLKKASKTKL
-95 DENSDEGKAVIFF
+95 DESSDEAKAVMFF

-118 AEGIDP
+118 KEGIDP
-124 LKPYLKKIDEISS
+124 LKPHLKKIDEISS
-137 LEGIQNYLIN
+137 LEGIQNYLID

-167 SNKNAPHMYP
+167 SNTNVPHMYP
-177 GALGIERD
+177 GPLGIERD
-185 YYLND
+185 YYLKD

-202 AHVALMLNYIDLEQT
+202 AHVARMFDFLDLEKT
-217 TELASTVVAMETQMA
+217 TELAATVVAMETQMA

-238 VERRDPAKRYNPTS
+238 VESRDPAKRYNPKS
-252 IEGLQL
+252 IESLQL
-258 LIPSISWSSYFN
+258 LISTINWDSYFN
-270 GIGAKDLDQ
+270 GIGAEGLDQ
-279 DIIITDQGYFASLNE
+279 DVIITDLGYFKSLDK
-294 LLKNNSIQDWK
+294 LLKNNSVQDWK

-314 RFASRLSTEMDKTNW
+314 RFASRLTTEMDKANW
-329 GFYYKTLRGAK
+329 DFYYKTLRGAK
-340 TQEPQEKIA
+340 TQEPLEKIA

-370 PPQAKEKIKELV
+370 PPQAKEKMKELV
-382 SNLIEAYTIRINNL
+382 SNLIEAYEARINNL
-396 EWMDASTKSKAI
+396 EWMDATTKSKAI
-408 EKLEKT
+408 EKLKKT

-429 LSLKDSEQR
+429 LSLRDSEGG
-438 VSYLGAVLNI
+438 STYLGAVLNI
-448 ARFYFMKD
+448 SRFYFMKD

-497 FFDFRADAA
+497 FFDFKADAA

-538 NWWSEDDLTE
+538 NWWSDEDLTE

-566 PKVFI
+566 PGVFI

-593 LELHFKKH
+593 LKLHFKKH

-611 AEERFF
+611 PEERFF

-629 DEALKN
+629 EQALKN

-668 DSMYLKPKDRVYI
+668 DSMYLKPEERVLI

>member
-1 MKNTFPILACTLTF
+1 MTN
-15 TALLVIGCNKVS
+15 
-27 ERSSGIDLS
+27 
-36 LLDTTVRPQDNFY
+36 
-49 NYVNGTWMAKTKI
+49 TKI
-62 PDDRT
+62 PDDKI

-84 ALLKEASKTQL
+84 SLLKKASKTKL
-95 DENSDEGKAVIFF
+95 DESSDEAKAVMFF
-108 KLINDTIKRN
+108 KLINDTVKRN
-118 AEGIDP
+118 TEGIDP

-137 LEGIQNYLIN
+137 LEGIQNYLIH

-167 SNKNAPHMYP
+167 SNTNVPHMNP

-185 YYLND
+185 YYLKD

-195 KIMEQYE
+195 KVMEQYE
-202 AHVALMLNYIDLEQT
+202 AHVARMFDFLGLEKT
-217 TELASTVVAMETQMA
+217 TELAATVVAMETQMA

-238 VERRDPAKRYNPTS
+238 VEYRDPAKRYNPTS
-252 IEGLQL
+252 IESLQL
-258 LIPSISWSSYFN
+258 LIPAINWTSYFN
-270 GIGAKDLDQ
+270 GIGAEGLDQ
-279 DIIITDQGYFASLNE
+279 DVIITDLGYFKSLNK
-294 LLKNNSIQDWK
+294 LLKNNSVQDWK

-314 RFASRLSTEMDKTNW
+314 RFASRLTTQMDKANW
-329 GFYYKTLRGAK
+329 DFYYKTLRGAK
-340 TQEPQEKIA
+340 KQEPLEKIA

-370 PPQAKEKIKELV
+370 PPQAKEKMKELV
-382 SNLIEAYTIRINNL
+382 SNLIEAYEARINNL
-396 EWMDASTKSKAI
+396 EWMDATTKSKAI
-408 EKLEKT
+408 EKLKKT

-429 LSLKDSEQR
+429 LSLKDLEGG
-438 VSYLGAVLNI
+438 VTYLGAILNI
-448 ARFYFMKD
+448 SRFYFMED

-465 KTKWFM
+465 KTRWFM

-497 FFDFRADAA
+497 FFDFKADAA

-538 NWWSEDDLTE
+538 NWWSDDDLTE

-557 DQYSTLEVL
+557 DQYSALEVL
-566 PKVFI
+566 PDVFI

-593 LELHFKKH
+593 LKLHFKKH
-601 GKPDPIDGFS
+601 GKPNPIDGFS

-629 DEALKN
+629 EQALKN
-635 QVRTDPHSPGIQ
+635 QVRTDPHSPAIQ

-660 ATFNVKEG
+660 NTFNVKEG
-668 DSMYLKPKDRVYI
+668 DSMYLKPEERVLI

>member
-1 MKNTFPILACTLTF
+1 MKIKISIFVLTLT
-15 TALLVIGCNKVS
+15 TLLVVGCDNTPEK
-27 ERSSGIDLS
+27 SSGIDIS
-36 LLDTTVRPQDNFY
+36 LLDPTVRPQDNFY
-49 NYVNGTWMAKTKI
+49 NYVNGKWMETTKI
-62 PDDRT
+62 PDDKI

-84 ALLKEASKTQL
+84 ALLKKASKTKL
-95 DENSDEGKAVIFF
+95 DESSDEAKAVMFF
-108 KLINDTIKRN
+108 KLINDTVKRN
-118 AEGIDP
+118 KEGIDP
-124 LKPYLKKIDEISS
+124 LKPHLKKIDEISS
-137 LEGIQNYLIN
+137 LEGIQNYLID

-167 SNKNAPHMYP
+167 SNTNVPHMYP
-177 GALGIERD
+177 GPLGIERD
-185 YYLND
+185 YYLKD

-202 AHVALMLNYIDLEQT
+202 AHVARMFDFLGLEKT
-217 TELASTVVAMETQMA
+217 TELAATVVAMETQMA

-238 VERRDPAKRYNPTS
+238 VESRDPAKRYNPRS
-252 IEGLQL
+252 IESLQL
-258 LIPSISWSSYFN
+258 LISTINWDSYFN
-270 GIGAKDLDQ
+270 GIGAEGLDQ
-279 DIIITDQGYFASLNE
+279 DVIITDLGYFKSLDK
-294 LLKNNSIQDWK
+294 LLKNNSLQDWK

-314 RFASRLSTEMDKTNW
+314 RFASRLTTEMDKANW
-329 GFYYKTLRGAK
+329 DFYYKTLRGAK
-340 TQEPQEKIA
+340 TQEPLEKIA

-370 PPQAKEKIKELV
+370 PPQAKEKMKELV
-382 SNLIEAYTIRINNL
+382 SNLIEAYEARINNL
-396 EWMDASTKSKAI
+396 EWMDATTKSKAI
-408 EKLEKT
+408 EKLKKT

-429 LSLKDSEQR
+429 LSLRDSEGGTT
-438 VSYLGAVLNI
+438 YLGAVLNI
-448 ARFYFMKD
+448 SRFYFMKD

-497 FFDFRADAA
+497 FFDFKADAA

-538 NWWSEDDLTE
+538 NWWSDEDLTE

-566 PKVFI
+566 PGVFI

-593 LELHFKKH
+593 LKLHFKKH

-611 AEERFF
+611 PEERFF

-629 DEALKN
+629 EQALKN

-668 DSMYLKPKDRVYI
+668 DSMYLKPEERVLI

>member
-1 MKNTFPILACTLTF
+1 MKIKISIFVLTLT
-15 TALLVIGCNKVS
+15 TLLVVGCDNTPEK
-27 ERSSGIDLS
+27 SSGIDIS
-36 LLDTTVRPQDNFY
+36 LLDPTVRPQDNFY
-49 NYVNGTWMAKTKI
+49 NYVNGKWMETTKI
-62 PDDRT
+62 PDDKI

-84 ALLKEASKTQL
+84 ALLKKASKTKL
-95 DENSDEGKAVIFF
+95 DESSDEAKAVMFF
-108 KLINDTIKRN
+108 KLINDTVKRN
-118 AEGIDP
+118 KEGIDP
-124 LKPYLKKIDEISS
+124 LKPHLKKIDEISS
-137 LEGIQNYLIN
+137 LEGIQNYLID

-167 SNKNAPHMYP
+167 SNTNVPHMYP
-177 GALGIERD
+177 GPLGIERD
-185 YYLND
+185 YYLKD

-195 KIMEQYE
+195 KIMEQYK
-202 AHVALMLNYIDLEQT
+202 AHVARMFDFLGLEKT
-217 TELASTVVAMETQMA
+217 TELAATVVAMETQMA

-238 VERRDPAKRYNPTS
+238 VESRDPAKRYNPKS
-252 IEGLQL
+252 IESLQL
-258 LIPSISWSSYFN
+258 LISTINWDSYFN
-270 GIGAKDLDQ
+270 GIGAEGLDQ
-279 DIIITDQGYFASLNE
+279 DVIITDLGYFKSLDK
-294 LLKNNSIQDWK
+294 LLKNNSVQDWK

-314 RFASRLSTEMDKTNW
+314 RFASRLTTEMDKANW
-329 GFYYKTLRGAK
+329 DFYYKTLGGAK
-340 TQEPQEKIA
+340 TQEPLEKIA

-370 PPQAKEKIKELV
+370 PPQAKEKMKELV
-382 SNLIEAYTIRINNL
+382 RNLIEAYEARINNL
-396 EWMDASTKSKAI
+396 EWMDATTKSKAI
-408 EKLEKT
+408 EKLKKT

-429 LSLKDSEQR
+429 LSLRDSEGGAT
-438 VSYLGAVLNI
+438 YLEAVLNI
-448 ARFYFMKD
+448 SRFYFMKD

-497 FFDFRADAA
+497 FFDFKADAA

-538 NWWSEDDLTE
+538 NWWSDEDLTE

-566 PKVFI
+566 PGVFI

-593 LELHFKKH
+593 LKLHFKKH

-611 AEERFF
+611 PEERFF

-629 DEALKN
+629 EQALKN

-660 ATFNVKEG
+660 ATFNVKVG
-668 DSMYLKPKDRVYI
+668 DSMYLKPEERVLI

>member
-1 MKNTFPILACTLTF
+1 MKIKISIFVLTLT
-15 TALLVIGCNKVS
+15 TLLVVGCDNTPEK
-27 ERSSGIDLS
+27 SSGIDIS
-36 LLDTTVRPQDNFY
+36 LLDPTVRPQDNFY
-49 NYVNGTWMAKTKI
+49 NYVNGKWMETTKI
-62 PDDRT
+62 PDDKI

-84 ALLKEASKTQL
+84 ALLKKASKTKL
-95 DENSDEGKAVIFF
+95 DESSDEAKAVMFF
-108 KLINDTIKRN
+108 KLINDTVKRN
-118 AEGIDP
+118 KEGIDP
-124 LKPYLKKIDEISS
+124 MKPYLKKIDEINS
-137 LEGIQNYLIN
+137 LEGIQNYLID
-147 TEPLGGGG
+147 TEPIGGGG

-167 SNKNAPHMYP
+167 SNTNVPHMYP
-177 GALGIERD
+177 GPLGIERD
-185 YYLND
+185 YYLKD
-190 DDDSK
+190 DDESK

-202 AHVALMLNYIDLEQT
+202 AHVARMFDFLGLEKT
-217 TELASTVVAMETQMA
+217 TELAATVVAMETQMA

-238 VERRDPAKRYNPTS
+238 VESRDPAKRYNPRS
-252 IEGLQL
+252 IESLQL
-258 LIPSISWSSYFN
+258 LISTINWDSYFN
-270 GIGAKDLDQ
+270 GIGAESLDQ
-279 DIIITDQGYFASLNE
+279 DVIITDLGYFKSLDK
-294 LLKNNSIQDWK
+294 LLKNNSLQDWK

-314 RFASRLSTEMDKTNW
+314 RFASRLTTEMDKANW
-329 GFYYKTLRGAK
+329 DFYYKTLRGAK
-340 TQEPQEKIA
+340 TQEPLEKIA

-370 PPQAKEKIKELV
+370 PPQAKEKMKELV
-382 SNLIEAYTIRINNL
+382 SNLIEAYEARINNL
-396 EWMDASTKSKAI
+396 EWMDATTKSKAI
-408 EKLEKT
+408 EKLKKT

-429 LSLKDSEQR
+429 LSLRDSEGGTT
-438 VSYLGAVLNI
+438 YLGAVLNI
-448 ARFYFMKD
+448 SRFYFLKD

-497 FFDFRADAA
+497 FFDFKADAA

-532 AEGNLV
+532 ADGNLV
-538 NWWSEDDLTE
+538 NWWSDEDLTE

-566 PKVFI
+566 PGIFI

-593 LELHFKKH
+593 LKLHFKKH

-611 AEERFF
+611 PEERFF

-629 DEALKN
+629 EQALKN

-668 DSMYLKPKDRVYI
+668 DSMYLKPEERVLI